1 MSSVN
6 HVTLLGRLGQDPEVK
21 ITQGGDTLVK
31 FSIATSRKK
40 QNGDEV
46 TTWHNCVA
54 FKRTAEVIRD
64 YVKKGDQ
71 VHVMGSIDNSS
82 YQDKKSGETKYFSQ
96 VLVNNLT
103 LVGGRKD
110 SQGGQA
116 GGAPAAND
124 SAEFDDVPF

>member
-6 HVTLLGRLGQDPEVK
+6 HVTLLGRLGQDPEAK

-40 QNGDEV
+40 QNGDEI

-110 SQGGQA
+110 SQDSQA
-116 GGAPAAND
+116 GRKPAAET